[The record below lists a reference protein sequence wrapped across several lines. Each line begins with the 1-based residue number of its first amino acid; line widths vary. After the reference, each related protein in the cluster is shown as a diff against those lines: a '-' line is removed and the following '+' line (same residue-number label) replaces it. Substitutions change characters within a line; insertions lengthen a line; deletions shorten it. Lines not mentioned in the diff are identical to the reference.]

1 MTTIS
6 NNWILEESD
15 LLEIPE
21 GYYGFVYRITDR
33 TTNKQYI
40 GKKLFY
46 SSKTRQIKGKK
57 KKTKVES
64 DWKSYYGSNEELL
77 KQVNESGQQNFER
90 RILRLCKT
98 KGECTYYESK
108 YQFEENVLLLP
119 EKYYNTWIMCKVHRK
134 HLKLTDA
141 G

>member
-21 GYYGFVYRITDR
+21 EYYGFVYRITDR

-64 DWKSYYGSNEELL
+64 DWKSYLGLMKS
-77 KQVNESGQQNFER
+77 
-90 RILRLCKT
+90 C
-98 KGECTYYESK
+98 
-108 YQFEENVLLLP
+108 
-119 EKYYNTWIMCKVHRK
+119 
-134 HLKLTDA
+134 
-141 G
+141 

>member
-1 MTTIS
+1 MTTS
-6 NNWILEESD
+6 NNWILEDSD

-21 GYYGFVYRITDR
+21 GYYGFVYRITDI

-46 SSKTRQIKGKK
+46 ASKTRQVKGKK
-57 KKTKVES
+57 KKIKVES
-64 DWKSYYGSNEELL
+64 DWKDYYGSNEELL
-77 KQVNESGQQNFER
+77 KHVGESGKQNFER

-98 KGECTYYESK
+98 KGECTYFESK
-108 YQFEENVLLLP
+108 FQFEENVLLLP

>member
-1 MTTIS
+1 MTTAS
-6 NNWILEESD
+6 NNWKLEQSD

-21 GYYGFVYRITDR
+21 GYYGFVYRIVDVLN
-33 TTNKQYI
+33 NKQYI

-46 SSKTRQIKGKK
+46 SLKTRQVKGKK
-57 KKTKVES
+57 KKSKVES
-64 DWKSYYGSNEELL
+64 DWKEYYGSNEELL
-77 KQVNESGQQNFER
+77 KSIEQAGKQNFER
-90 RILRLCKT
+90 TILKLCRT

-108 YQFEENVLLLP
+108 YQFEEDVLLHP